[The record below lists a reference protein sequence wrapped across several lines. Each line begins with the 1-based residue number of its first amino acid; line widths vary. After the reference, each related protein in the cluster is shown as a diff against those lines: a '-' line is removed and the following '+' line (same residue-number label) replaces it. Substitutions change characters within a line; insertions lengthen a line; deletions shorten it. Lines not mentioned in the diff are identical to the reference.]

1 VVRTTK
7 GFLVFACAAAVWVA
21 TGAVAASPAAQ
32 ATGTYVALGDSV
44 AAPSDSYVSIF
55 FQFLRTQEGGGLDTL
70 YNRARSGEDSTTLR
84 TNGQLTTAIA
94 DIDGPSDA
102 KVVTIDIGG
111 NDRFACGGPPPT
123 WHLSSC
129 AFAANFD
136 ATLADL
142 QAALGRDPGSE
153 SLIAMAYYNPASGTG
168 SAQEQDFDRGLLGTD
183 LRIFCA
189 PNGDPRLGL
198 NDRIVCISGSRGA
211 LVADVYPAFKLGGQA
226 LMGDSIHPNSQG
238 QAVIAA
244 EFRKALGKP
253 SPAPTPSPA
262 PPPGPA
268 SKPVPAATAGDD
280 RITGTAGDD
289 LLCGLAGS
297 DVIFGLAGNDR
308 LFGDGC
314 GDIALADRAVR
325 AAAADGND
333 SLYGGTGNDRLYGAG
348 GSDALRGDGGNDF
361 LSGGSGSDKL
371 RGESGRDRLL
381 GGSSRDRL
389 DGGTGNDRIAGNSG
403 NDVLRAGKGR
413 DRVSGG
419 SGKDTVFARDG
430 RRDRVDCG
438 GGRKDRVRADRADRL
453 RRCERVRR

>member
-1 VVRTTK
+1 MRTTK
-7 GFLVFACAAAVWVA
+7 RFLIFACAVAVCTA
-21 TGAVAASPAAQ
+21 TGGVVASPATQ
-32 ATGTYVALGDSV
+32 AAGTYVALGDSV
-44 AAPSDSYVSIF
+44 ATPSDSYVYVL
-55 FQFLRTQEGGGLDTL
+55 FQFLRTPEGGGLDTL
-70 YNRARSGEDSTTLR
+70 YNRASGGEDSTTLR
-84 TNGQLTTAIA
+84 SNGQLATAIA
-94 DIDGPSDA
+94 DIDGPSDT

-111 NDRFACGGPPPT
+111 NDRFLCGGSSPS

-129 AFAANFD
+129 PFAANFD

-153 SLIAMAYYNPASGTG
+153 SLIAMTYYNPASGLG
-168 SAQEQDFDRGLLGTD
+168 SAQEQEYDRGLLGAD
-183 LRIFCA
+183 LRIYCA
-189 PNGDPRLGL
+189 PSGDPRLGL
-198 NDRIVCISGSRGA
+198 NDRIICISRSRGA

-262 PPPGPA
+262 PN
-268 SKPVPAATAGDD
+268 PAATAGNDWL
-280 RITGTAGDD
+280 TGTPGDD

-297 DVIFGLAGNDR
+297 DVIFGLAGNDT
-308 LFGDGC
+308 LFGDAC
-314 GDIALADRAVR
+314 GDKALAGHAVL
-325 AAAADGND
+325 ASAVDGND
-333 SLYGGTGNDRLYGAG
+333 SLFGGAGDDRLYGAG
-348 GSDALRGDGGNDF
+348 GRDALRGDGGKDF

-381 GGSSRDRL
+381 GGGGRDRLIGGSSRDRL
-389 DGGTGNDRIAGNSG
+389 DAGTGNDRIAGNSG

-413 DRVSGG
+413 DRIWGG
-419 SGKDTVFARDG
+419 SGNDRIVTRDG

-438 GGRKDRVRADRADRL
+438 RGKKDRVRADRADRL
-453 RRCERVRR
+453 RRCEVRR